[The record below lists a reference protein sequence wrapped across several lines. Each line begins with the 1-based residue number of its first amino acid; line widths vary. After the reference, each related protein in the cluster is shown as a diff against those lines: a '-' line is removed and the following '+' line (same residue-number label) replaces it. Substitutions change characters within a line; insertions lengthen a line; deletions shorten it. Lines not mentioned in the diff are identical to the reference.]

1 MPRKRNYSRPPKR
14 TPDPIYKSL
23 LVSHLINC
31 LMRRGKKSVAEA
43 IVYSAFDIIKE
54 RLNKDPLS
62 VFKAAIDNVRPRLAV
77 KARRVGGATYQ
88 VPTEV
93 PEARGIFLALKWIL
107 ANARLKKG
115 KPMKDKL
122 AVELMDAA
130 NNTGASVKKKQDT
143 HKMAEANK
151 AFSHYRW

>member
-1 MPRKRNYSRPPKR
+1 MPRKRNYKRPPKR
-14 TPDPIYKSL
+14 APDPLYKSL
-23 LVSHLINC
+23 LVSHFINC
-31 LMRRGKKSVAEA
+31 VMRRGKKSLAEA

-54 RLNKDPLS
+54 RLKKDPL
-62 VFKAAIDNVRPRLAV
+62 VIFKQAIENVRPRLAV
-77 KARRVGGATYQ
+77 KPRRVGGATYQ

-93 PEARGIFLALKWIL
+93 SEQRGIFLAFKWIL
-107 ANARLKKG
+107 ANAKARKG

-122 AVELMDAA
+122 ALELIDAS
-130 NNTGASVKKKQDT
+130 NNTGPSVKKKLDT